1 VQRRMIDPISG
12 QLLDIEEGHRIDY
25 GIAVAAGGGEET
37 VDMPPAAVGLDPDAS
52 MPAPGFGPGAGAS
65 PGARSRGLRPEP
77 VRTALSTA
85 PALPRS
91 SRFST
96 ISTEMSG

>member
-1 VQRRMIDPISG
+1 MIDPIPR
-12 QLLDIEEGHRIDY
+12 QLLDIEEGHCIDY

-37 VDMPPAAVGLDPDAS
+37 VNMPPAAVGLDPEAS
-52 MPAPGFGPGAGAS
+52 IPAPGSGPGAGAS
-65 PGARSRGLRPEP
+65 PGDRSRGLRPEP
-77 VRTALSTA
+77 VRTALSST